1 MEWHSVTVIKQAEN
15 ISASICLH
23 ILSIILSFTF
33 VEIWRKFIIWVC
45 YYIVMK
51 LHSDV
56 MLQTYQQYLIWSPES
71 SLSIF
76 QRSYLW
82 SLEKKAMKQNTM
94 CQFTAGSGH
103 GDIGKIWCS
112 AMRPN
117 QVKLIFNLNNI
128 RVLNFNLFKLQ
139 SFTASFQ

>member
-1 MEWHSVTVIKQAEN
+1 
-15 ISASICLH
+15 
-23 ILSIILSFTF
+23 
-33 VEIWRKFIIWVC
+33 
-45 YYIVMK
+45 MK

-94 CQFTAGSGH
+94 CQFTTGSGH
-103 GDIGKIWCS
+103 GDIGKIWCI

-117 QVKLIFNLNNI
+117 QVKVIFNLNNI
-128 RVLNFNLFKLQ
+128 RVLNFNLFRSQ

>member
-1 MEWHSVTVIKQAEN
+1 
-15 ISASICLH
+15 
-23 ILSIILSFTF
+23 
-33 VEIWRKFIIWVC
+33 
-45 YYIVMK
+45 MK

-56 MLQTYQQYLIWSPES
+56 MLQTYPQYLIWSPES

-82 SLEKKAMKQNTM
+82 SLEKKAIKQNTM
-94 CQFTAGSGH
+94 CQFITGSGD

-112 AMRPN
+112 AMSPN
-117 QVKLIFNLNNI
+117 QVKLILNLNNI
-128 RVLNFNLFKLQ
+128 RFFKFNLFRLQ